1 MSVGRPIITTDAPG
15 CRQTIVNN
23 KNGFLVPIDDV
34 DALANYLLVSAKN
47 YDQLQQK
54 SLPLSRKLL
63 QEKGIW
69 ELNMAR
75 MENEYKRLVTKS

>member
-1 MSVGRPIITTDAPG
+1 M
-15 CRQTIVNN
+15 
-23 KNGFLVPIDDV
+23 

-47 YDQLQQK
+47 YHELQQK